1 MNDDLIK
8 ERIYN
13 YFQLKAKYNEQRD
26 KLIKNKYE
34 KLKNKGLSKNEI
46 KDQIKNI
53 QVRCI
58 NCNKVG
64 GTIFTIK
71 DGNYIAKC
79 NCANPCKLNIEISK
93 GLYYPSNK
101 VLNESTQNINIIK
114 ENIVKTKMKHI
125 LEYIDNNS
133 ASSFFKKHKK
143 ELNNESEYYFYSKM
157 SLEDIIE
164 ENKDDTNFE
173 NEITELKKMISD
185 YNETM
190 DKIKLKEAILYQ
202 IENIENKR
210 KEKKN
215 LEYSDTEQIDIKS
228 KIIQYKV
235 NI

>member
-1 MNDDLIK
+1 MSDDLIK
-8 ERIYN
+8 EKIN
-13 YFQLKAKYNEQRD
+13 KYFQLKAKYNEQKD

-46 KDQIKNI
+46 KEQIKNI

-64 GTIFTIK
+64 GTIFMIK
-71 DGNYIAKC
+71 DGNFIAKC
-79 NCANPCKLNIEISK
+79 NCATPCKLNIEISK
-93 GLYYPSNK
+93 GFYYPSNK
-101 VLNESTQNINIIK
+101 VLSESIKQMNIIK

-133 ASSFFKKHKK
+133 ASIFFKNHKK
-143 ELNNESEYYFYSKM
+143 ELNSESEYYLYSKL

-164 ENKDDTNFE
+164 ENRDDTNFE
-173 NEITELKKMISD
+173 NEIIEFKKMISD
-185 YNETM
+185 YNETL
-190 DKIKLKEAILYQ
+190 DKVKLKEAILYQ
-202 IENIENKR
+202 IENIEENR
-210 KEKKN
+210 KEKSK
-215 LEYSDTEQIDIKS
+215 LEYSDTEQIDIES